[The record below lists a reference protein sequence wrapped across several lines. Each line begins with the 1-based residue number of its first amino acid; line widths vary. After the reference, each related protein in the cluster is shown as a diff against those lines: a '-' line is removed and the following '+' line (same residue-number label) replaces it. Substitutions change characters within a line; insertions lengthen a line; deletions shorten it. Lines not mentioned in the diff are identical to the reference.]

1 MSDLRTQREMDAER
15 AGELPDVMATPA
27 AQEPVFRFRDEVE
40 PESYW
45 PHEYVRNAMPLLD
58 GFGWLARPATQAD
71 QDAAAAVLDGLDGL
85 GLDEPDAYPF
95 GLLWALRA
103 RGVLGEVDGLDEQ
116 LAAWRKWEEE
126 DHLVGPDVGPDPL
139 GFLPVLIPG
148 DELARLDG
156 IATELEQTRAE
167 IRRLL
172 QGTGH
177 EVDDLDD
184 RLAAGYTLHDA
195 VTAALAAQDRLIQ
208 IIAAAENR
216 SLRAEWA
223 LRRAGMPVLGE
234 RAGDW
239 FLCGPTFL
247 RDLPEGSCGHLPTRP
262 APDGLGHH
270 HWMPRT
276 DPSCGDTMRPAPGA
290 A

>member
-1 MSDLRTQREMDAER
+1 VIGVSDKEVAYY
-15 AGELPDVMATPA
+15 ATFITGHP
-27 AQEPVFRFRDEVE
+27 EVE
-40 PESYW
+40 PE
-45 PHEYVRNAMPLLD
+45 PQH
-58 GFGWLARPATQAD
+58 LAATR
-71 QDAAAAVLDGLDGL
+71 AVLEGLAKDDRL
-85 GLDEPDAYPF
+85 GYLP
-95 GLLWALRA
+95 ALH
-103 RGVLGEVDGLDEQ
+103 E
-116 LAAWRKWEEE
+116 
-126 DHLVGPDVGPDPL
+126 
-139 GFLPVLIPG
+139 
-148 DELARLDG
+148 
-156 IATELEQTRAE
+156 E

-184 RLAAGYTLHDA
+184 RLAAGYTLNDA

-247 RDLPEGSCGHLPTRP
+247 RDLPEGSCGHLPYRP
-262 APDGLGHH
+262 APDGLRHH

-276 DPSCGDTMRPAPGA
+276 DPSCPASA
-290 A
+290 S